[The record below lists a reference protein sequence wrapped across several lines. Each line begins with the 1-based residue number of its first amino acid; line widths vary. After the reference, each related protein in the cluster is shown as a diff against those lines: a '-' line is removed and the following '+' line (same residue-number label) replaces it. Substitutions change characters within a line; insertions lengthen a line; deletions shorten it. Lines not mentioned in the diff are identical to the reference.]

1 MSKDVL
7 MKVFAIFVVV
17 VLLSAL
23 GWLWV
28 GNVLTDGN
36 GPGGKDP
43 YGVPPVG
50 SGLSTPFIVDFN
62 DPTFQADPLDYT
74 LPLEEGDIANLEEF
88 ASSMDLTDAQLEF
101 LLENGIVG
109 LGKDGVGYVSF
120 SAAYEALQKD
130 ARGCVLGRI
139 DLAQSRVSPQIY

>member
-50 SGLSTPFIVDFN
+50 SGT
-62 DPTFQADPLDYT
+62 A
-74 LPLEEGDIANLEEF
+74 F
-88 ASSMDLTDAQLEF
+88 AKHPS
-101 LLENGIVG
+101 
-109 LGKDGVGYVSF
+109 
-120 SAAYEALQKD
+120 
-130 ARGCVLGRI
+130 RGT
-139 DLAQSRVSPQIY
+139 SPVRRR